1 LSRVPVVPG
10 LSRNLIESKAVLLL
24 QEIQPEAL
32 YGQCPTKVEEIFEFY
47 IPDRYN
53 METGYEDLSILGDN
67 ILGYTDAKKKV
78 SVVDKTLSDS
88 TEQSMLRRFR
98 ATVAHEIF
106 HCMYH
111 VPILNSF
118 RSSSLFENG
127 ETLHRADRSK
137 IKPFLDPEWQAWEF
151 ARACLMPRRLVIQY
165 YEEGYS
171 RYEMAAEFDVN
182 PAFVDVRLSTLKLK
196 PF

>member
-1 LSRVPVVPG
+1 MKMIS
-10 LSRNLIESKAVLLL
+10 LL

-32 YGQCPTKVEEIFEFY
+32 SGQCPTDVETIFEFY

-53 METGYEDLSILGDN
+53 IETGYGDLSVLGDN
-67 ILGYTDAKKKV
+67 VLGYTDAKQKV

-88 TEQSMLRRFR
+88 TEQSMIRRFR

-106 HCMYH
+106 HCMCH

-118 RSSSLFENG
+118 RSSSLFGNG
-127 ETLHRADRSK
+127 ETLHRAERSK

-151 ARACLMPRRLVIQY
+151 ARACLMPRQLIVQY

-171 RYEMAAEFDVN
+171 RYDMAVEFNVN